1 MARANRRDFK
11 SAILAGVLAVALAA
25 CSAIA
30 RNPVPDS
37 RKLNDVL
44 GVSGPVRF
52 WGDEPPKNTLALVRE
67 AYRQRLA
74 AGLDPNAPVNFLAVS
89 GGGSDG
95 AFGAGLLV
103 GWSDCGTRPSFELVT
118 GISTGAL
125 IAPFAF
131 MGSAYDQQLKE
142 VYTAYGT
149 DDIAQQRNP
158 LAIIAEASAA
168 DNAPLANLIA
178 KYIDA
183 DFMAAVAREARK
195 GRGLFI
201 GTTFLDAQRPVIWD
215 MGAIAVRGDEASLAL
230 FRKVLLASA
239 SIPGVFPPAMIPVEQ
254 DGKVYDEMHVDGGV
268 ANQVFIFPAQV
279 NLADLDKRVQRTATR
294 RIYVIRNA
302 RLHPD
307 VGFGLARADEDR
319 RSVDFLAH
327 HLSGHRRRQSH
338 LSAGARRRRRFQ
350 SGLCPGQL
358 RRQGERT
365 IRSRLHACVIRAR
378 LRAGA
383 CGIQM
388 GQEAARPVRTFPRGA
403 ARSLRLWS

>member
-1 MARANRRDFK
+1 VELGAELAGDMARANRRDFK

-37 RKLNDVL
+37 PKLNDVL

-74 AGLDPNAPVNFLAVS
+74 AGIDPNAPVNFLAVS

-142 VYTAYGT
+142 IYTAYGT
-149 DDIAQQRNP
+149 DDIARQRNP
-158 LAIIAEASAA
+158 LAIITEASAA

-178 KYIDA
+178 RYIDA

-268 ANQVFIFPAQV
+268 ANQVFIFPAQI

-302 RLHPD
+302 RLHPMWASVSPGLTKIAEASISSLITYQGIGD
-307 VGFGLARADEDR
+307 VNRIYLQVRAASADFNLAYVPDSFVGRENAPFDLDYMRALYEFGYAQARAGYKWDKKPPD
-319 RSVDFLAH
+319 L
-327 HLSGHRRRQSH
+327 
-338 LSAGARRRRRFQ
+338 
-350 SGLCPGQL
+350 
-358 RRQGERT
+358 
-365 IRSRLHACVIRAR
+365 
-378 LRAGA
+378 
-383 CGIQM
+383 
-388 GQEAARPVRTFPRGA
+388 
-403 ARSLRLWS
+403 